1 MKTIM
6 LTGFALVILGCFA
19 GSIPMLAI
27 GLAAQVIGT
36 FGSLEEMH
44 RD

>member
-6 LTGFALVILGCFA
+6 LTGFALVILGCFT
-19 GSIPMLAI
+19 GNVPMLLI
-27 GLAAQVIGT
+27 GVIAQLIGT